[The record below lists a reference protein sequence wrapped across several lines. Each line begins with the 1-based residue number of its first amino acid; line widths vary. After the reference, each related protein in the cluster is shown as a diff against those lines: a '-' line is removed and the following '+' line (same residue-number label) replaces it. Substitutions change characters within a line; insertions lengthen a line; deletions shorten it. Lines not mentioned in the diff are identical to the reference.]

1 MFDGIVDA
9 IHREMETLEDRYAK
23 GDRQMTDTD
32 LNAVD
37 KMAHALKCIATYD
50 AMIRAE
56 ERGRKRGYSR
66 DYDEGYSRR
75 Y

>member
-1 MFDGIVDA
+1 MFDGICDA
-9 IHREMETLEDRYAK
+9 IHRELGVLEEKYESTE
-23 GDRQMTDTD
+23 RQMTEKD
-32 LNAVD
+32 LETID
-37 KMAHALKCIATYD
+37 KMAHALKSIATYD
-50 AMIRAE
+50 AMVRAE